1 MTRKYLNEENW
12 FLRIGH
18 FLVLVVA
25 WSSEDNLS
33 KVIWQLEVSPGRLS
47 EQEMQRDERERESC
61 LNIGSRRKKEKQ

>member
-1 MTRKYLNEENW
+1 MTWKYLNEERW

-47 EQEMQRDERERESC
+47 EQEMQRDERERE
-61 LNIGSRRKKEKQ
+61 RKLFEYRKL